1 MLQLRGTASYVR
13 GFETS
18 LSSEVLRICRPTS
31 EPRDKADAA
40 LASGPEELL
49 MAHRSGFTRAV
60 LLGDHREFERSS
72 FPNLLV
78 VSQEFSTTSPRAIS
92 LVSNLAPESCDLF
105 IGVGPRIIRSW

>member
-31 EPRDKADAA
+31 EPRDAADAA

-49 MAHRSGFTRAV
+49 TAQRSGFTRAV

-72 FPNLLV
+72 IPNLLV
-78 VSQEFSTTSPRAIS
+78 VSQEFSYLADGDIVGIQPRTGKLRS
-92 LVSNLAPESCDLF
+92 LYRR
-105 IGVGPRIIRSW
+105 G